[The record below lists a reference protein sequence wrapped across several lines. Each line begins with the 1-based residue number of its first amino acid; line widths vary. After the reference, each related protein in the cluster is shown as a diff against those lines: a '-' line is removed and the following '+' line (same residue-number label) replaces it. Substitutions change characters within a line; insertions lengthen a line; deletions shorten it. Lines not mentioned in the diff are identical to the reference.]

1 MIVTLENNQT
11 EIAIPEE
18 LEETLKK
25 AMDIV
30 PGRRI

>member
-18 LEETLKK
+18 LEETLKRPWTLW
-25 AMDIV
+25 